1 MNMKNTRKLKIMC
14 SLTGRNK
21 KSVSEE
27 NSFRPKLMKLK
38 MKMLD
43 TYRNVL
49 KTKNS
54 IKVRGII

>member
-1 MNMKNTRKLKIMC
+1 MKNTRKLKIMC
-14 SLTGRNK
+14 SFTGRNE

-38 MKMLD
+38 MKMLN